1 MITFFII
8 LNLQIHSLNLITIN
22 QFLFSKNNIHV
33 SIKRED
39 LIHPIVSGNK
49 FRKLKYNL
57 LEAKNQKKTK
67 ILTFGGAFS
76 NHIAAVAYAGQ
87 QNGFETVGI
96 IRGDELFDKIQENPT
111 LKFAQECNM
120 KFEFVTR
127 NQYQNKNDYEFLEY
141 LKSKFGEFYLIPEG
155 GTNELAIKGCEEILN
170 YNDSEFDYIC
180 VCVGTGGTISGLINS
195 SNINQKILGFPTL
208 KGDFL
213 QNEIRTFVIKS
224 NWQLMNDYH
233 FGGYGKINEELINFM
248 NQFSSEFKILLDPI
262 YTAKMVFGVIDLI
275 NKNYFPENS
284 KILLIHSGG
293 LQGIQGINNILRK
306 KNKTLINT
314 NV

>member
-1 MITFFII
+1 
-8 LNLQIHSLNLITIN
+8 LKTIN
-22 QFLFSKNNIHV
+22 QFLFTKNNIHV
-33 SIKRED
+33 TIKRED

-57 LEAKNQKKTK
+57 VEAKNQNKTK
-67 ILTFGGAFS
+67 LLTFGGAFS
-76 NHIAAVAYAGQ
+76 NHIAAVAYAGKE
-87 QNGFETVGI
+87 NGFETIGA
-96 IRGDELFDKIQENPT
+96 IRGDELLDKIQENPT
-111 LKFAQECNM
+111 LKFAQECGM

-127 NQYQNKNDYEFLEY
+127 NQYQNKNSQDFLEY
-141 LKSKFGEFYLIPEG
+141 LKTKFGDFYTIPEG
-155 GTNELAIKGCEEILN
+155 GTNELAIKGCKEILTN
-170 YNDSEFDYIC
+170 EDSEFDYIC

-195 SNINQKILGFPTL
+195 SKPNQKILGFPAL

-213 QNEIRTFVIKS
+213 NDEIRTFAKNN
-224 NWQLMNDYH
+224 NWHLITDFH
-233 FGGYGKINEELINFM
+233 FGGYGKITDELIDFM
-248 NQFSSEFKILLDPI
+248 NDFSNQYKILLDPI

-275 NKNYFPENS
+275 NKNYFAENC

-293 LQGIQGINNILRK
+293 LQGINGINNLLKK